1 MMGGTLNAACTEP
14 KQGLGGWRDGE
25 MAWKQS
31 QSLADKRKKQ
41 TRDGEQKKTTKKKTG
56 S

>member
-31 QSLADKRKKQ
+31 QSLADKKKKSRLEMEGKKQ
-41 TRDGEQKKTTKKKTG
+41 GLEE
-56 S
+56 